1 MAISTPQR
9 YLSDGLVWRIT
20 GSPYTRRT
28 RITLLLQGRYAAC
41 LRENRELHRGAIATA
56 AGALRVNAPVDTG
69 MLRASVRNEGEAVTL
84 GPEPYDRTLLK
95 ARLAGRA
102 TVRRRRRGRPRLS
115 KYYALPAN
123 ARSGRQE
130 YIERSL
136 DIASKPIIE
145 VCRSYESVR
154 DSEAR
159 LEDALLGVGTP
170 SEAQV
175 EAAFQRGRRPA
186 PRLRIRR

>member
-41 LRENRELHRGAIATA
+41 LRENRELYRGAIATA

-95 ARLAGRA
+95 ARLAGSGPLRVRGGVGRGVGQSSQSITPCRLTQGRA
-102 TVRRRRRGRPRLS
+102 
-115 KYYALPAN
+115 
-123 ARSGRQE
+123 ARST
-130 YIERSL
+130 S
-136 DIASKPIIE
+136 
-145 VCRSYESVR
+145 
-154 DSEAR
+154 
-159 LEDALLGVGTP
+159 
-170 SEAQV
+170 
-175 EAAFQRGRRPA
+175 
-186 PRLRIRR
+186 RIRWTLPPSPSSKCAGAMKA